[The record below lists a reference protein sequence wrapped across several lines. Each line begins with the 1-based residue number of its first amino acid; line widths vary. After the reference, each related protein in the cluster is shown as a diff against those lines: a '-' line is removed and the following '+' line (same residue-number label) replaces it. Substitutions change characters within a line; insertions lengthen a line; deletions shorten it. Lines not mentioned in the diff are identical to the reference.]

1 MLMFWSKG
9 GTIMW
14 VRNLYAGPGGGL
26 YAGPGGGLY
35 AGPGG
40 GLYAGPSGGLYAGPD
55 SSPYMATHPA
65 WHIFAKE
72 LRRIGRI
79 HEATIIEDALRRVG
93 VNI

>member
-1 MLMFWSKG
+1 
-9 GTIMW
+9 MW
-14 VRNLYAGPGGGL
+14 VRN
-26 YAGPGGGLY
+26 
-35 AGPGG
+35 
-40 GLYAGPSGGLYAGPD
+40 LYAGPSGGLYAGPD

-93 VNI
+93 FNI